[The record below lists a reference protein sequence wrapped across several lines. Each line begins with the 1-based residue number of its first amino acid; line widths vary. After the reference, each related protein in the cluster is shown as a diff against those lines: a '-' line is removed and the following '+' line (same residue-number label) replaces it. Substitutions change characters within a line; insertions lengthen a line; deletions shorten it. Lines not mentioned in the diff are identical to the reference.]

1 MGNINFPTQ
10 YKSAILSHKKQV
22 TIRVGEEIGK
32 YKVGRTYTTT
42 TYSGISWGI
51 KCHVD
56 KIIQT
61 TVAGLAKYGIPNKSI
76 NSLIKTEKLK
86 SRSLVEIIWFSYPD
100 K

>member
-22 TIRVGEEIGK
+22 TIRVGEEVGK
-32 YKVGRTYTTT
+32 YKAGRTYTAT
-42 TYSGISWGI
+42 TYSGISWKV
-51 KCHVD
+51 KCRID

-61 TVAGLAKYGIPNKSI
+61 TVADLGQHGIPNKSI